1 MMSTKKAAEYLGV
14 SVSTIYRMVENKI
27 LSPAKTPGGQRRF
40 SKEQLDT
47 YIEKSK
53 AIVAPQKEIENEQV
67 STAEINS
74 EELNRTADLE
84 TVAQNEISVESNGQ
98 MTFAPLEKATSK
110 ENGTESDDKKRELSE
125 QEEQVDEKKK
135 EVDKRNT
142 LNDLTGSEWL
152 PETKSFFYQKGL
164 GAKHPHAQIE
174 RQHPAPYSYQDV
186 EHLITFFTKRGMSV
200 LDPFGGVGSTAKA
213 CELEGRVCTSI
224 ELSPKWHELS
234 LKRLETEVGEGASKH
249 HNFINGDCIE
259 ELKKM
264 PSSSFDFMIT
274 SPPYWSIL
282 NKKAD
287 YKVKATRLSENLA
300 TNYSDDDPKDL
311 ANISDYGEFLNTLV
325 ESVFLECA
333 RVLKPKKYMCIVVSD
348 FRNKS
353 EFVSFHSDLIQA
365 MNKRE
370 TSDGYQLSLQ
380 GVKVLLQNHKT
391 LLPYGYPFAYVE
403 NIHHQY
409 VLIFRKDI
417 KKKVKTK

>member
-1 MMSTKKAAEYLGV
+1 MAGV
-14 SVSTIYRMVENKI
+14 LTSGVRDLERTIEFLDADVHGNCGAREKR
-27 LSPAKTPGGQRRF
+27 RRF
-40 SKEQLDT
+40 SKEQLDN
-47 YIEKSK
+47 YMEESK
-53 AIVAPQKEIENEQV
+53 NIVAPQKNATHTEYE
-67 STAEINS
+67 
-74 EELNRTADLE
+74 
-84 TVAQNEISVESNGQ
+84 VESNGQ
-98 MTFAPLEKATSK
+98 MSFVQNEIP
-110 ENGTESDDKKRELSE
+110 ENNTKKSPKQDEDKDE
-125 QEEQVDEKKK
+125 VVEKKS

-213 CELEGRVCTSI
+213 CELEGRICTSI

-234 LKRLETEVGEGASKH
+234 LKRLETEVGEGTSKH
-249 HNFINGDCIE
+249 HHFINGNCIE
-259 ELKKM
+259 ELKKFAD
-264 PSSSFDFMIT
+264 SSFDFMIT

-287 YKVKATRLSENLA
+287 YKVKQTRLSESLA
-300 TNYSDDDPKDL
+300 TNYSDNDPNDL
-311 ANISDYGEFLNTLV
+311 ANIEDYNDFLKILV
-325 ESVFLECA
+325 DNVFMECA

-365 MNKRE
+365 LNKRE
-370 TSDGYQLSLQ
+370 TSDGYIVSLQ

-417 KKKVKTK
+417 LKKNESSVIGTVHHD